1 MSSVDSFLVLVGN
14 YKKTDNPVKKKKG
27 RELEKSLLEMASIN
41 QSVLP
46 MEKEVN
52 VVANFEHIGRQM
64 HILSEDEL

>member
-1 MSSVDSFLVLVGN
+1 
-14 YKKTDNPVKKKKG
+14 
-27 RELEKSLLEMASIN
+27 MASIN

-52 VVANFEHIGRQM
+52 VVANSEHIGTQM

>member
-14 YKKTDNPVKKKKG
+14 YKKTDNPVKKKG

-52 VVANFEHIGRQM
+52 VVANSEHIGTQM